1 MRTELIDEL
10 CVLAEHDRRIVL
22 LTADLGF
29 GVIDRFRERFPERF
43 INVGVAEQSMIA
55 TATGLAEAGLIPYC
69 YSIATF
75 ATLRPFE
82 FIRNGPV
89 AHRLPVRIV
98 GIGPGMDY
106 GVDGLTHFAIDD
118 VGVLRSQPGLLIW
131 APGDASELRSDLRDI
146 HVDPR
151 PVYMRIPR
159 ISVATDLPR
168 LHHSTESS
176 SAVAILSLGDAH
188 VRGEAIRGALT
199 DEGIESSHVIVSR
212 LDEYFAQ
219 DVLQYLQ
226 QCKVCVVVEN
236 HYIRGGLFA
245 AVSEGLALG
254 GLGVHVIP
262 VGVERLP
269 VGRVGTSKYMESVFM
284 TSTDVVVK
292 RVITLCRTST
302 VNIEHD

>member
-1 MRTELIDEL
+1 MRTEFIDEL
-10 CVLAEHDRRIVL
+10 CVLAEHDRRIIL

-43 INVGVAEQSMIA
+43 INVGAAEQSMIA
-55 TATGLAEAGLIPYC
+55 TATGLAEAGFIPYC

-75 ATLRPFE
+75 AALRPFE

-118 VGVLRSQPGLLIW
+118 VAVLRSQPGLLIW
-131 APGDASELRSDLRDI
+131 APGDASEMRSDIRII
-146 HVDPR
+146 HGDSR

-168 LHHSTESS
+168 LHDVTESS
-176 SAVAILSLGDAH
+176 STVAIVSLGDAH
-188 VRGEAIRGALT
+188 VRGETIRSALT
-199 DEGIESSHVIVSR
+199 INGINSSHAIVSR
-212 LDEYFAQ
+212 LDENFGQ

-236 HYIRGGLFA
+236 HYTKGGLFA

-254 GLGVHVIP
+254 GLGVHVVP

-269 VGRVGTSKYMESVFM
+269 VGRVGATKYMESVFM
-284 TSTDVVVK
+284 TSTDEVVK
-292 RVITLCRTST
+292 RVDELCRTSI
-302 VNIEHD
+302 VGRQR